1 MESESAATSAR
12 PPARVQRAI
21 APVLAA
27 VVLHA
32 ALLAAYV
39 AAYRGDLSALVC
51 VDAAKIGAWPF
62 EKIDV
67 GFRTG
72 GYDGQFCYAI
82 ARQPW
87 TPASRDAVDL
97 PSYRHVRI
105 LYPALAWMLTGGDP
119 ILLLGVLPALNLAA
133 IAAVSWFGAVLA
145 RHYVRSV
152 WWGFALPLI
161 LGIGMPVLRDLT
173 DPVSAA
179 AICGLLCAYLLEWS
193 IVPLGLWAAAAMLS
207 REQNAALV
215 AAILLDALL
224 RRRWGSAVILT
235 AAVVGFAGWVL
246 GLCFVYGEFPF
257 SRGNIDVPFAGIR
270 YVLSHLSRQHGRQP
284 IVNLIGMLLLF
295 VQLGVCVILLASRPQ
310 RLTALIA
317 LTGIALALL
326 AGAYVYADAW
336 SFVRVLIWL
345 PLAIW
350 LWSME
355 SGRRWPVIVIAT
367 GAFWPIS
374 MALAPWLR

>member
-1 MESESAATSAR
+1 MQPDSAAISVKATAS
-12 PPARVQRAI
+12 VI
-21 APVLAA
+21 LPVLAA
-27 VVLHA
+27 AVLHA
-32 ALLAAYV
+32 ALLAVYV
-39 AAYRGDLSALVC
+39 TAYRGDLSALVC
-51 VDAAKIGAWPF
+51 VDAAKIGTFPF

-87 TPASRDAVDL
+87 TRATRDVFDL

-105 LYPALAWMLTGGDP
+105 LYPALAWLLTGGDP
-119 ILLLGVLPALNLAA
+119 TLLLGVLPALNLAA
-133 IAAVSWFGAVLA
+133 IVLVSWFGAVLA
-145 RHYVRSV
+145 RHYGRSP

-193 IVPLGLWAAAAMLS
+193 IVSVGLWAAAAMLS

-215 AAILLDALL
+215 VIVLLDALP
-224 RRRWGSAVILT
+224 RRRWGCAAILT
-235 AAVVGFAGWVL
+235 AALVGFAGWVL
-246 GLCFVYGEFPF
+246 GLWLVYGALPF
-257 SRGNIDVPFAGIR
+257 SPGNVDVPFAGIR
-270 YVLSHLSRQHGRQP
+270 YILGHLSQQHGRQP

-295 VQLGVCVILLASRPQ
+295 VQLGVCAFLLASRPH

-317 LTGIALALL
+317 LTGISLALL
-326 AGAYVYADAW
+326 AGAYVYEDAW

-350 LWSME
+350 LWSMQ
-355 SGRRWPVIVIAT
+355 SGRRWPAFVVAT
-367 GAFWPIS
+367 GAIWPIS
-374 MALAPWLR
+374 MALQPWLH